1 MKAWL
6 FVIVAAI
13 LCTFS
18 VGCGKSGPIASGN
31 VTFDGQPVEIGM
43 IMFVPIDDKRMTPDS
58 GKIVDGKFS
67 VVTKPGK
74 KRVVIHASRPGPIDP
89 VMKSPVQVEYIPEQ
103 YNAKSTL
110 TKEITDSGDNQFDF
124 PLTSDG
130 K

>member
-1 MKAWL
+1 MKVWL
-6 FVIVAAI
+6 FVIVAVI
-13 LCTFS
+13 LCTVTS
-18 VGCGKSGPIASGN
+18 GCGKSGPVASGS

-43 IMFVPIDDKRMTPDS
+43 IMFVPIDDKKMTPDS

-74 KRVVIHASRPGPIDP
+74 KRVVIHASRPGAIDP

-103 YNAKSTL
+103 YNTKSTL

-124 PLTSDG
+124 FLTSAG